1 MEQKEQSKVEYWRQI
16 IVKAEASSLSI
27 NEWCRQ
33 NGIKSRKF
41 YYWRKRLREIAQPP
55 EGASSVHSD
64 NNQFIEFSIE
74 DEPLPEPHANPLR
87 NASPIPESFMLSSVI
102 EPEVRIETSYFKVF
116 VKSGVKEQTLR
127 MVLKVI
133 GDA

>member
-1 MEQKEQSKVEYWRQI
+1 MEQKQQSRVEYWRQI
-16 IVKAEASSLSI
+16 IVKAEASALSI
-27 NEWCRQ
+27 NEWCSQ

-41 YYWRKRLREIAQPP
+41 YYWRKRLREISQSPK
-55 EGASSVHSD
+55 ETYSIHSD

-74 DEPLPEPHANPLR
+74 GEPLPEPHASPLR
-87 NASPIPESFMLSSVI
+87 KTSSIPERFMPPSVL
-102 EPEVRIETSYFKVF
+102 EPEIRIETSSFKVF